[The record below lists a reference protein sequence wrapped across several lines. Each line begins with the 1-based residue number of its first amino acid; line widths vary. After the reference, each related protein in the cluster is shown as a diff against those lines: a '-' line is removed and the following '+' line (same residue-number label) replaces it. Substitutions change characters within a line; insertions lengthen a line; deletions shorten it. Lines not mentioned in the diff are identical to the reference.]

1 MFPSKFERLKMW
13 DRFNTPLLACFKLL
27 QTHTPTDTNTE
38 REKEKEKEIKF
49 IVSSQN
55 TYATKD

>member
-1 MFPSKFERLKMW
+1 MW